1 MKLLNKVSMEEALHY
16 EKNAL
21 GAVGHFL
28 YVIGFRE
35 LYMKMWKRKY
45 NRYLQE
51 IIANANAQPGCST
64 VGGITQW

>member
-28 YVIGFRE
+28 YVIGFGE
-35 LYMKMWKRKY
+35 LYRKMWTRKY
-45 NRYLQE
+45 DRYLLE
-51 IIANANAQPGCST
+51 IIANANAEVEQ
-64 VGGITQW
+64 

>member
-1 MKLLNKVSMEEALHY
+1 MKKTNRVLNRVTMEEALHY

-35 LYMKMWKRKY
+35 LYMKMWERKY

-51 IIANANAQPGCST
+51 IIANANAEVES
-64 VGGITQW
+64 